1 MENKVLCDLG
11 YLQKVTW
18 GGEDDEQQREFADEG
33 WGGGD
38 IRNIDT
44 INNNNVNNNNMNNID
59 STNDISDINDDVNN
73 IKT

>member
-1 MENKVLCDLG
+1 MENKVLCDSG

-38 IRNIDT
+38 IRNIDS
-44 INNNNVNNNNMNNID
+44 INNNNMNDID
-59 STNDISDINDDVNN
+59 NTNDISDINDDVNN

>member
-38 IRNIDT
+38 IRNIDSV
-44 INNNNVNNNNMNNID
+44 INNNMNDID

-73 IKT
+73 VKI

>member
-33 WGGGD
+33 WRGGD
-38 IRNIDT
+38 SI
-44 INNNNVNNNNMNNID
+44 NNNNMNDID
-59 STNDISDINDDVNN
+59 STNDISDINDDVNK

>member
-38 IRNIDT
+38 IRNIHS
-44 INNNNVNNNNMNNID
+44 VNNNNMNDID